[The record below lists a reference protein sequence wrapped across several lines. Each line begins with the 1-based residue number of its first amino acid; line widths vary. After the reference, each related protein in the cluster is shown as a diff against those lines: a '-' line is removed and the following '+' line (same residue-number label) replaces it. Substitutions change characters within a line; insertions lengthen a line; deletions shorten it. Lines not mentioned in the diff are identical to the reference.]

1 MATYI
6 LNGKQMIVNTEKLN
20 TLVQRWLPK
29 EMPAEYK
36 KRFVNYV
43 EFLIA
48 GLELKELFHDHNGAE
63 ICIER
68 YYFLACLIYA
78 WNNGYSAIFECNN
91 DFRIFNCLDDAT
103 KEIYDEFIERTIDE
117 DGEVDSEYFI
127 TWINEEN
134 WDGNQY

>member
-1 MATYI
+1 MAAYI

-20 TLVQRWLPK
+20 TLAQRWLPK
-29 EMPAEYK
+29 EMPVEYK

-43 EFLIA
+43 EFSIA
-48 GLELKELFHDHNGAE
+48 GLELNELFRDCNGAE
-63 ICIER
+63 ISIER

-78 WNNGYSAIFECNN
+78 WNNGYSAIFKCND